1 MKYLSAKDEPAKKKP
16 LAGESNVL
24 PKLKPQRQS
33 MEKHKSIKI
42 SNTTSLKGEPDQY
55 TMILLCTYFVIPI
68 NQKKY
73 RKNEVITKAC
83 SVVTVIAG
91 DKGIILFI
99 LLP

>member
-42 SNTTSLKGEPDQY
+42 SNTTSLK
-55 TMILLCTYFVIPI
+55 VSA
-68 NQKKY
+68 
-73 RKNEVITKAC
+73 RRA
-83 SVVTVIAG
+83 
-91 DKGIILFI
+91 
-99 LLP
+99 